1 MAILSKL
8 RFKYSIMPDVG
19 VLVILIVMQSL
30 LHEASHALAVIIL
43 GGDVDI
49 IAINA
54 FDPAQSYVAYRIAYS
69 NYSELYQVIIKL
81 LPHLLLGIIG
91 SYLVHKGI
99 NRTKL
104 AGKDAVDKY
113 TDLLIGLLYLGIGI
127 WWFLPLK
134 YLNVGSYQQFDIPQA
149 ALHLS
154 NFAHRHLPEQALI
167 LINLPPSQFQIRL
180 LIFGLIG
187 VSGMIYA
194 GLWLSLGQ
202 GDHNLPELQRGAMV
216 GFGGRVAGAS
226 RDRTDN
232 PGSGAAPPQ
241 SRSAFPGLPPLR
253 PPRSR
258 QSPAIASRPGK

>member
-8 RFKYSIMPDVG
+8 QFKYSIMLDIA

-43 GGDVDI
+43 GGGVDI

-54 FDPAQSYVAYRIAYS
+54 FDPAQSFVAYRIAYS

-91 SYLVHKGI
+91 FYLVHKGI
-99 NRTKL
+99 NRIKL
-104 AGKDAVDKY
+104 AGKDTVDKY
-113 TDLLIGLLYLGIGI
+113 NDLLVGLLYLGTGI

-134 YLNVGSYQQFDIPQA
+134 YLNLRSYQQFDIPQA
-149 ALHLS
+149 ALYLS
-154 NFAHRHLPEQALI
+154 NFAHRHLPERALI
-167 LINLPPSQFQIRL
+167 LINLPPPQFQIRL
-180 LIFGLIG
+180 LIFGLMG

-202 GDHNLPELQRGAMV
+202 GDHNPLGLQRGARLV
-216 GFGGRVAGAS
+216 LKKVAGKGNEMS
-226 RDRTDN
+226 
-232 PGSGAAPPQ
+232 PSSGNKKY
-241 SRSAFPGLPPLR
+241 GY
-253 PPRSR
+253 
-258 QSPAIASRPGK
+258 G